1 MTQQVN
7 KLRSVLHLG
16 GLGVSL
22 LILLFLASC
31 GTRKGGMS
39 GTGNLPLAGGGEEL
53 VERLNAQC
61 ITSPTLSSR
70 ISFTIFSGAKQTS
83 VGGTLKMRRNEMIQL
98 SLTAMG
104 LFEVG
109 RLELTPQYLT
119 IIDRMNHRYVQV
131 SYADVPSLQQAGV
144 SFFTFQSLFWNELF
158 LFDGQGTQPSAKQF
172 AQQLEGSQITLT
184 NADNALM
191 ELSFLADMT
200 SSVLTQTRIASK
212 QNTYNPALQMDYQN
226 FQRVEEKDFP
236 TSMTLQITGTGRN
249 LKASISLS
257 NIKTGDEAV
266 LPTDISKRY
275 TQISLQEVLNILTNL
290 QM

>member
-1 MTQQVN
+1 MQITK
-7 KLRSVLHLG
+7 KLLPILP
-16 GLGVSL
+16 
-22 LILLFLASC
+22 ILLLLASC

-39 GTGNLPLAGGGEEL
+39 GTGNLPLPVGEEL
-53 VERLNAQC
+53 VERLNTQR

-70 ISFTIFSGAKQTS
+70 MSFTIFSGDKQTS
-83 VGGTLKMRRNEMIQL
+83 LSGTLKMRRNEMMQF

-109 RLELTPQYLT
+109 RLEFTPQQLT

-131 SYADVPSLQQAGV
+131 AYADIPALQQAGI
-144 SFFTFQSLFWNELF
+144 SFYTFQSLFWNELF
-158 LFDGQGTQPSAKQF
+158 LFGSQDTQPSAAHF
-172 AQQLEGSQITLT
+172 AQQIEGTQATLT

-191 ELSFLADMT
+191 QLTFLTDLAQ
-200 SSVLTQTRIASK
+200 SVLTQTRIAGRQGS
-212 QNTYNPALQMDYQN
+212 YGPALQMDYQN
-226 FQRVEEKDFP
+226 FQRVEEKNFP
-236 TSMTLQITGTGRN
+236 TAMTLQITGTERN
-249 LKASISLS
+249 IKAGISLS
-257 NIKTGDEAV
+257 NIKTGNDPI